1 MTPPRAV
8 ISTFESDSFRPNSR
22 NRYRLGP
29 CVLATES
36 QEAYDP
42 KSLFSLE
49 KDWDFLLQIGK
60 PEATVQPGASGRPDD
75 NSGFLS
81 GLDRNSGSLLQ
92 FGKPKATARR
102 GAMGSLHDN
111 LATNYREAYN
121 PEFLSVLE
129 RDLDSSLQIGKPE
142 ATACRG
148 ATGSLV
154 NDSAI
159 DRQEADNLE
168 LLPALEDLDSFP
180 QTGQPEATA
189 RREAMDSL
197 GNNSEL
203 DQDAG
208 PSLDR
213 DNSPLTT
220 STLENRF
227 KYWKGRKLSDLF
239 QDEDQ
244 LVTYLEPL
252 PF

>member
-1 MTPPRAV
+1 MERATSVDTLSMTRSRTLTASSHGELDEFVDNLDDLSIHDSARKTGEESVFNATPPRAA

-22 NRYRLGP
+22 NRYQLGP

-42 KSLFSLE
+42 KSLFALE

-129 RDLDSSLQIGKPE
+129 KDMGLPTPNRETTTRINFTPRYNVDAPPPSSS
-142 ATACRG
+142 TTRFNFSSCCYVG
-148 ATGSLV
+148 AQQ
-154 NDSAI
+154 
-159 DRQEADNLE
+159 RQ
-168 LLPALEDLDSFP
+168 
-180 QTGQPEATA
+180 
-189 RREAMDSL
+189 
-197 GNNSEL
+197 
-203 DQDAG
+203 
-208 PSLDR
+208 
-213 DNSPLTT
+213 
-220 STLENRF
+220 
-227 KYWKGRKLSDLF
+227 
-239 QDEDQ
+239 
-244 LVTYLEPL
+244 V
-252 PF
+252 